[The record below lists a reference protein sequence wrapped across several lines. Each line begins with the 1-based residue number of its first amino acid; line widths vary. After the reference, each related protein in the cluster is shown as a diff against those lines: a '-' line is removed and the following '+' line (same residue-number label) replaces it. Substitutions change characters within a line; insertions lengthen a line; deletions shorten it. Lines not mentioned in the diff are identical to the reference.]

1 MLHCKTPFTLGL
13 HLLLVHEQLQVL
25 AAVVVGVY
33 SNTQMTGMHV
43 CRTRYKYGWK
53 LTLLFNYVLITCT
66 FVFGM
71 GFGMW
76 ASMLDLIKNTNEFGI
91 FAACYNCAR

>member
-1 MLHCKTPFTLGL
+1 MVVFGMK
-13 HLLLVHEQLQVL
+13 VL
-25 AAVVVGVY
+25 ASVAEGY
-33 SNTQMTGMHV
+33 SRGYRRGLIP
-43 CRTRYKYGWK
+43 CRVRYRYGWK
-53 LTLLFNYVLITCT
+53 LTLMFNDILITCT

-76 ASMLDLIKNTNEFGI
+76 ASMLDLVKNTSEFGI